1 MRCELSKGSP
11 AETIYPEEMGCIQ
24 NYGWKVEIG
33 DFTERIY
40 KYCCQHQMEK
50 SRWVAV
56 VVQNFPPSTHAHS
69 VLMLGSSM
77 QGIFLLNLS
86 CSQCHYRLMDIS
98 GASVGVV
105 IYASQFFYVQI
116 FHMEI
121 SALSPISSVP
131 KYSRSFFFR
140 VSDIWHWHF
149 CANICKWLFVILEV
163 QFHQE
168 GGLTCS
174 QCRILSSP

>member
-1 MRCELSKGSP
+1 MWCGLSKVSW

-69 VLMLGSSM
+69 VLMLWSSM

-86 CSQCHYRLMDIS
+86 CSQCHYRLRDIRGFPLS
-98 GASVGVV
+98 CDLCLS
-105 IYASQFFYVQI
+105 FFLCPNISDGNISAAPHFIRTQI
-116 FHMEI
+116 FKI
-121 SALSPISSVP
+121 L
-131 KYSRSFFFR
+131 FFR
-140 VSDIWHWHF
+140 VSDIWHMHY
-149 CANICKWLFVILEV
+149 CANIC
-163 QFHQE
+163 
-168 GGLTCS
+168 
-174 QCRILSSP
+174 